1 MILVG
6 QYDSPFT
13 RRVAVSL
20 HLLGMPFAR
29 NTDSVFAQADAMR
42 KISPLG
48 RVPMLILAGGEVLI
62 ESSAVLDYL
71 DEQAGPGRAL
81 LPRGGAERRT
91 ALRSIAIATGGMEK
105 AVAIVYERV
114 LRPAGKRYEPWLER
128 CQTQL
133 AGALAFLETEQPSP
147 FVNGGA
153 LTQPDI
159 TTACLVAFLKL
170 RVPDAFPASKFPKLE
185 KLAATAEAHPAF
197 VATRPSDTD
206 TPPGAFKA

>member
-48 RVPMLILAGGEVLI
+48 RVPMLILDGGEVLI
-62 ESSAVLDYL
+62 ESGAILDHI
-71 DEQAGPGRAL
+71 DEMAGPSRVL
-81 LPRGGAERRT
+81 LPRSGAERRQ
-91 ALRSIAIATGGMEK
+91 ALRSMAIATGGMEK
-105 AVAIVYERV
+105 AVSIVYERV
-114 LRPAGKRYEPWLER
+114 LRPAEKLHAPWLER
-128 CQTQL
+128 CQAQL
-133 AGALAFLETEQPSP
+133 AGALSFLEAEQPTP
-147 FVNGGA
+147 FVSGSD

-159 TTACLVAFLKL
+159 AAASLVAFLKL

-197 VATRPSDTD
+197 VATRPSDAD